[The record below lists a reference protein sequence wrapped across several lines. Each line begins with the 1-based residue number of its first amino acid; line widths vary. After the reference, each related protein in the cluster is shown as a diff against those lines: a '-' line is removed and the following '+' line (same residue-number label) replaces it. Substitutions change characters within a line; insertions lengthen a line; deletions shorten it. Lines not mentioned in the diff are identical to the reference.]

1 MMFIFRFLVFILAIC
16 VCTCMFFHLLF
27 LYVFLS
33 MCVHYIL
40 CALLYGGNKVSI
52 NQSTFFIKKINCG
65 YSLELPR
72 RGGSNVYQQSMF

>member
-40 CALLYGGNKVSI
+40 CALLYGGNTRGFQKVRGKVPSYSYFV
-52 NQSTFFIKKINCG
+52 NQVN
-65 YSLELPR
+65 
-72 RGGSNVYQQSMF
+72 

>member
-52 NQSTFFIKKINCG
+52 NQSSASPKYGKANNEI
-65 YSLELPR
+65 
-72 RGGSNVYQQSMF
+72 